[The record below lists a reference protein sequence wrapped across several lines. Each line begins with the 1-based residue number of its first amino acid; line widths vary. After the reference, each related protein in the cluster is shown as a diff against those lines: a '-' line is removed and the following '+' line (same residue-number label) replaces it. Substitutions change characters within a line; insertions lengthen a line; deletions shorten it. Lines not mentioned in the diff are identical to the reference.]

1 MSVPKDSL
9 SKDCNSVLEIAAKSS
24 AATFDGCMFGY
35 KDPDGELTLKPTTFV
50 TNILPLFR
58 SLNGVRCTHGFRHK
72 HVTGS
77 ATSKRLRSAHAQVY
91 PPELVRALLK
101 ALAEYCAQ

>member
-1 MSVPKDSL
+1 M
-9 SKDCNSVLEIAAKSS
+9 LEITSKSS

-58 SLNGVRCTHGFRHK
+58 SLNGVRCTHECRHK

-77 ATSKRLRSAHAQVY
+77 ASCGRLRSAHAQVY